1 MRFLLDTHILLWW
14 IDDDKRLS
22 GQARQIIQDQCNE
35 IYVSDISFWE
45 IQIKVMNGKL
55 NVDLET
61 VIQQLPVNNFLP
73 LNLNSR
79 HIMALAKIP
88 DHHQDPFDR
97 MLIAQAIT
105 EPLHLITH
113 DAIVA
118 KYSENIIL
126 V

>member
-22 GQARQIIQDQCNE
+22 GQARQIIKDQCNE